1 MPAAL
6 LSTSQEISMLTR
18 RIAVSACALCLAVPA
33 AAGAQSNHGAVTPM
47 GPYRAAQVASVQG
60 AVTPMGPYRAAKV
73 ASVHGAVTPM
83 GPYRAAKVAGV
94 EGAVTP
100 MGPYRAAKVASVQG
114 AVTPMGPYV
123 ATKATGPAQAAVT
136 SDGNGTDGWRIAAV
150 IEAALFAALAL
161 GSVLILRARRVAPR
175 MGM

>member
-1 MPAAL
+1 
-6 LSTSQEISMLTR
+6 
-18 RIAVSACALCLAVPA
+18 
-33 AAGAQSNHGAVTPM
+33 M
-47 GPYRAAQVASVQG
+47 GPYRAPKVAGVQG

-73 ASVHGAVTPM
+73 AG
-83 GPYRAAKVAGV
+83 
-94 EGAVTP
+94 
-100 MGPYRAAKVASVQG
+100 VQG

-161 GSVLILRARRVAPR
+161 GSVLILRARSVAPR